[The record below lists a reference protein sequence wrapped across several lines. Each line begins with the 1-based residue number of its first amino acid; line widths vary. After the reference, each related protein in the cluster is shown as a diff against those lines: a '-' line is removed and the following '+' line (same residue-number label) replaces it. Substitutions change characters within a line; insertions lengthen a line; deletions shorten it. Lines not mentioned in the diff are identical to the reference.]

1 MKWRLDAVI
10 LQLAW
15 LTHRYTINGPSGGVS
30 IASHACAYVM
40 FQTERVERQDKENQI
55 RPKYGQ
61 QDTNRQTRNKKKER
75 RKKERSFK

>member
-40 FQTERVERQDKENQI
+40 FQTERVERQGKSNKTKIWTTGHKQT
-55 RPKYGQ
+55 
-61 QDTNRQTRNKKKER
+61 DTKQKKER